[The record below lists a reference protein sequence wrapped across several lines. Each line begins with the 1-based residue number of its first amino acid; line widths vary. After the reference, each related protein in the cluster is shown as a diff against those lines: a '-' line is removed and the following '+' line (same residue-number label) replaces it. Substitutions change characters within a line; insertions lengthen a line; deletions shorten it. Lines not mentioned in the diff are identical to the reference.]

1 MRITRTLLRA
11 GLSVPAILA
20 LATQAT
26 AQRLRTNVREMLR
39 KAKEEERVTTDG
51 AGN

>member
-1 MRITRTLLRA
+1 MGITRTLLRTR
-11 GLSVPAILA
+11 LSVLAILA

-26 AQRLRTNVREMLR
+26 AQRPTTNVREMVR